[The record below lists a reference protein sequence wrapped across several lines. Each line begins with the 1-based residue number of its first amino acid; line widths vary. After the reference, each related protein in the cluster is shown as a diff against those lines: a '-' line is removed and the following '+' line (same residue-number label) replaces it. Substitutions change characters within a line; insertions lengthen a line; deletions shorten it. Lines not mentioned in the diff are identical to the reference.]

1 MLKIKN
7 FQNAG
12 RVLFPPFGSQISSK
26 NNKFCVTSNTVSKRI
41 TADIALSRGKNS
53 TKMGKMRVLSSE
65 ANSKAG
71 KKIELKGWVRLKR
84 SHGKLIF
91 LDLRD
96 REGIIQL
103 VISPKASQEAYEA
116 ASGLRPEDVIEAIGT
131 VKKRPAGTINKELET
146 GGIEVEVASI
156 KAISKAETLPF
167 DMGAEELNLEL
178 PTLLDHRSL
187 TLRHPKIASIFK
199 VQEGIVTAFRET
211 LKKENFTEI
220 FVPTI
225 IKSAPEGGSEVF
237 TIDYY
242 DHKAYLGQSPQL
254 YKQMMVGVF
263 ERVFTIAHA
272 YRAEPSVTTR
282 HLSEYVSLDLEMGF
296 IESFNDIMDVAEKV
310 VKSMIEQASKVVK
323 VSVPQIK
330 KPIPRIKMREAQEI
344 IFKRTKSDHRK
355 EPDLDPS
362 DEKEICKWA
371 EEQTGSPFVFITH
384 YPTKKRP
391 FYTMP
396 DPKDPEYTLGFD
408 LLGVS
413 EEWVTGG
420 QRINDYKMLLDH
432 IKKWGNKPE
441 DFELYLQAFKY
452 GMPPEGGFAMGLERI
467 TKDLLGLENVREASL
482 FPRDMERVDERFS
495 KTEGK
500 R

>member
-1 MLKIKN
+1 
-7 FQNAG
+7 
-12 RVLFPPFGSQISSK
+12 
-26 NNKFCVTSNTVSKRI
+26 
-41 TADIALSRGKNS
+41 
-53 TKMGKMRVLSSE
+53 MRVLSSE
-65 ANSKAG
+65 ANSKIGKEVQVAG
-71 KKIELKGWVRLKR
+71 WIRLR
-84 SHGKLIF
+84 RDHGKLIF

-96 REGIIQL
+96 REGVIQL
-103 VISPKASQEAYEA
+103 VVNPAKSKEAHKKATE
-116 ASGLRPEDVIEAIGT
+116 LRPEDVIEATGT
-131 VKKRPAGTINKELET
+131 VKKRPEGTLNKELKSGT
-146 GGIEVEVASI
+146 VEVEVASI
-156 KAISKAETLPF
+156 KLVSKAETLPL
-167 DMGAEELNLEL
+167 DMGVDVLNLEL
-178 PTLLDHRSL
+178 PTLLDHRAL

-199 VQEGIVTAFRET
+199 VQEAVVSAFRET

-254 YKQMMVGVF
+254 YKQIMVGAY

-282 HLSEYVSLDLEMGF
+282 HLSEYVSLDAEMGF

-310 VKSMIEQASKVVK
+310 IKSMIDYASKAAK

-344 IFKRTKSDHRK
+344 VFKRTKRDNRK
-355 EPDLDPS
+355 EPDLDPA

-371 EEQTGSPFVFITH
+371 KEKTGSPFVFITH

-408 LLGVS
+408 LLGIQ

-420 QRINDYKMLLDH
+420 QRINDYQMLLDH
-432 IKKWGNKPE
+432 IHKWGNKPE
-441 DFELYLQAFKY
+441 DFEIYLQAFRY